1 MASNEEKGEKN
12 DGQDVAEAEAMTVA
26 QLKDE
31 LRRRKLKTT
40 GNKAD
45 LVERFRAAMLLD
57 DQKDED
63 ADVSDDDVHGQTD
76 KDDSESDTSDEAE
89 DDGRRGAPSGAS
101 RRRTRYTLTFKDVE
115 DSIDTFSGDDGKN
128 IKQWIKD
135 FDETATLCQW
145 NDVQKTIYA
154 KKLLRG
160 SAKIFVKY

>member
-63 ADVSDDDVHGQTD
+63 ADAKVHF
-76 KDDSESDTSDEAE
+76 KKPN
-89 DDGRRGAPSGAS
+89 APLVVPQEWCG
-101 RRRTRYTLTFKDVE
+101 
-115 DSIDTFSGDDGKN
+115 N
-128 IKQWIKD
+128 P
-135 FDETATLCQW
+135 
-145 NDVQKTIYA
+145 
-154 KKLLRG
+154 
-160 SAKIFVKY
+160 